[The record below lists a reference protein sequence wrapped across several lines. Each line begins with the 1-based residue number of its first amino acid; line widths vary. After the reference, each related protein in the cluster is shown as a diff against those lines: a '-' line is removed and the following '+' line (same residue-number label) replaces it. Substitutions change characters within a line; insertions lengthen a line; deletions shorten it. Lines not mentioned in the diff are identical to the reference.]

1 MHTINPLLSVGD
13 LPIYSIISAEHVG
26 PAVDQVLADNRQ
38 ALARL
43 TEENPSDLGWEDF
56 VLWIDEL
63 HVALDRVWSPVNHL
77 NAVCSTPELREA
89 HDAALAKISAYS
101 TELGQN
107 KILYKGFQ
115 TLLNSPNYIHF
126 DVAQCSVIDHALR
139 DFKLSGVHLEPASQ
153 QRFRELNLNL
163 SELGS
168 LFGNNVLDA
177 TQAWSRLLTDEA
189 QLAGVPAA
197 AKSLMA
203 KIAKDR
209 GMQGWLLTLDVPC
222 VQAILTYAEDRM
234 LREELYFNN
243 VTRASEIGPNAGA
256 FNNGPVMQQILECR
270 AELAQLLGYENYA
283 QLSLVSKMADFVPQ
297 VLEFLRQLAEHSR
310 AGAMQELLQL
320 SVFAAQQGVK
330 DLQVWDIG
338 YFSELYRQHYYALSQ
353 EALRRYFPVDHVLKG
368 MFELVERLYGVQIN
382 ELKDFDTWHSDVCF
396 FEVVEQGEVVGRFFL
411 DLYARPNKRAGAWMD
426 GCRSRR
432 RDGRGV
438 LHTPM
443 AYLVCNFAPAL
454 EGEPALLTHDEVLIL
469 FHEFGHGLHHLLT
482 RVEQSSVAGVNGVAW
497 DAVELPSQFME
508 NWCWQPEVVRSLSC
522 HVDTGNPLPDDLLKR
537 LLESRGFQAGLAM
550 SRQVEFALFDFELHA
565 SSEVLDPT
573 VLMATVRQEVSLLP
587 PPSYNRFANTFSHI
601 FAGGYAAGYYSYK
614 WAEVLAADAFSRF
627 MEEGLFNPVV
637 GKAFRE
643 TILAQGGAE
652 PAMDLFKRF
661 RGREPNI
668 NALLELSGLSRDLV

>member
-1 MHTINPLLSVGD
+1 MHTANPLLSAGD
-13 LPIYSIISAEHVG
+13 LPAYSMIKAEHVG
-26 PAVDQVLADNRQ
+26 PAIDQVLADNRQ
-38 ALARL
+38 SLARL
-43 TEENPSDLGWEDF
+43 TAENTTDLGWEGF
-56 VLWIDEL
+56 VLWLDEL
-63 HVALDRVWSPVNHL
+63 DAALDRVWSPISHL
-77 NAVCSTPELREA
+77 NAVCNTPELREA
-89 HDAALAKISAYS
+89 HEAALAKISVYG

-107 KILYKGFQ
+107 KTLYKGFQ
-115 TLLNSPNYIHF
+115 SLLNSPNYIDF
-126 DVAQCSVIDHALR
+126 DVAQRSVIDHALR

-168 LFGNNVLDA
+168 LFDNNVMDA

-189 QLAGVPAA
+189 KLTGVPTA

-203 KIAKDR
+203 QTAKER
-209 GMQGWLLTLDVPC
+209 GLQGWLLTLEMPC
-222 VQAILTYAEDRM
+222 VQAILTYADDRA
-234 LREELYFNN
+234 LREEVYFNN
-243 VTRASEIGPNAGA
+243 VTRASEVGPDAGA
-256 FNNGPVMQQILECR
+256 FNNGPIMQQILECR

-297 VLEFLRQLAEHSR
+297 ILEFLRKLADHSR
-310 AGAMQELLQL
+310 TGAMQELQQL
-320 SVFAAQQGVK
+320 SAFAAKRGVK
-330 DLQVWDIG
+330 ALQVWDIG
-338 YFSELYRQHYYALSQ
+338 YFSELYRQHYFALSQ
-353 EALRRYFPVDHVLKG
+353 ETLRRYFPVDHVLKG

-382 ELKDFDTWHSDVCF
+382 ELTGFDTWHTDVCF
-396 FEVVEQGEVVGRFFL
+396 FEVVEQDVVVGRFFL

-432 RDGRGV
+432 RDGQGV
-438 LHTPM
+438 LHAPM
-443 AYLVCNFAPAL
+443 AYLVCNFAPAM
-454 EGEPALLTHDEVLIL
+454 EGEPALLTHDEVVTL

-482 RVEQSSVAGVNGVAW
+482 RVEQSGVAGVNGVAW

-508 NWCWQPEVVRSLSC
+508 NWCWQPEVVRRLSC
-522 HVDTGNPLPDDLLKR
+522 HVDNGDPLPDELLTR

-573 VLMATVRQEVSLLP
+573 LLMATVRQEVSLLSP
-587 PPSYNRFANTFSHI
+587 PAYNRFANTFSHI

-627 MEEGLFNPVV
+627 VEEGLFNPVV

-661 RGREPNI
+661 RGREPSI
-668 NALLELSGLSRDLV
+668 DALLKLSGLDRAQV